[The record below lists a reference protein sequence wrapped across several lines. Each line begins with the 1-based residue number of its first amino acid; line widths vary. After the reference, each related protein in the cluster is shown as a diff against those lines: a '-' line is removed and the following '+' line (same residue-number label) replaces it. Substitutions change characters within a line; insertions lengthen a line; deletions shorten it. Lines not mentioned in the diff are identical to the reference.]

1 MSMSRT
7 LLWQPIIKTIN
18 STLSIVATTS
28 RNDPVVY
35 LLQQSSY
42 LAI

>member
-1 MSMSRT
+1 M
-7 LLWQPIIKTIN
+7 LYITITN
-18 STLSIVATTS
+18 GYKMRPSVVATTS
-28 RNDPVVY
+28 RNDPVVC